1 MKKTIRLL
9 IMFLPGALGG
19 VLAVHLSRLLLRNL
33 DAALPLAGKIIGL
46 NPKDL
51 TAAVQ
56 ILAQLN
62 NAELAS
68 LWLLAAAFA
77 SVCGFCLLRIRTKV
91 ISVLL
96 WLLLFLFTVAA
107 ALWFTQVN
115 GVQVGDLLKVL
126 LPLIPHL

>member
-1 MKKTIRLL
+1 MKKTVRTL
-9 IMFLPGALGG
+9 ITFLPGALGG
-19 VLAVHLSRLLLRNL
+19 VLAVLLSRLLLRNL
-33 DAALPLAGKIIGL
+33 DAAVLLAGKIIGL
-46 NPKDL
+46 NQQNL

-62 NAELAS
+62 TAELS
-68 LWLLAAAFA
+68 SNWLPAAAFA
-77 SVCGFCLLRIRTKV
+77 SVCGFCLLRIRPKV

-96 WLLLFLFTVAA
+96 WLLLLVLTLAA

-115 GVQVGDLLKVL
+115 GVQVGALLKVL